1 MCNGTLM
8 DKLIVF
14 AVPLMISGV
23 LQLMFNAVDI
33 IVVGQYSGSQSLAGG
48 GLHDSPD
55 QYLYESVYRYF
66 YGRQC
71 TGGRFY
77 AAARISRCLSTV
89 IRQFWCADQ
98 RRDHDL
104 CGSGDGPVGAGSDG
118 DA

>member
-33 IVVGQYSGSQSLAGG
+33 IVVGQYSGSQSLAAVGSTTALIAIFTNLFIG
-48 GLHDSPD
+48 ISLGANVL
-55 QYLYESVYRYF
+55 
-66 YGRQC
+66 
-71 TGGRFY
+71 
-77 AAARISRCLSTV
+77 AAR
-89 IRQFWCADQ
+89 FG
-98 RRDHDL
+98 
-104 CGSGDGPVGAGSDG
+104 GSGPGDVGDGSYIHFGGAAQRCGHGICGRGNGPVGAGSDG